1 MTGTLVNAAA
11 IALFALAALLGKRPF
26 SQRAQEWLRVALGAA
41 TVWIGLL
48 LVWRSINGTAW
59 EVLKQVGLLLLA
71 LILGRMLGRALGLQ
85 KLSNRLGRA
94 ASARLTAAE
103 KQPAAMGEGLVACTI
118 LFCAAPLGWV
128 GPVPDGLSD
137 FSAPLL
143 VKALM
148 DGLAAMAFVPAFRW
162 AVVLSALPVLAWQ
175 GTIALL
181 ARAALPWLAA
191 HHLVDPINAI
201 AGLLISFVSLI
212 IFRAMRVEIADYLPA
227 LVLAPALFWMA
238 GR

>member
-11 IALFALAALLGKRPF
+11 IVVFGLAALIFKRQL
-26 SQRAQEWLRVALGAA
+26 SARTQEWLRLALGAA

-48 LVWRSINGTAW
+48 LVWRSVNGSALQ
-59 EVLKQVGLLLLA
+59 VLKQLGLLLVA
-71 LILGRMLGRALGLQ
+71 LILGRLLGRLLRLQ

-94 ASARLTAAE
+94 ASARLAAAE
-103 KQPAAMGEGLVACTI
+103 EQPAPLGEGLLTCTI

-128 GPVPDGLSD
+128 GPVVDGLSG
-137 FSAPLL
+137 FFLPLL

-148 DGLAAMAFVPAFRW
+148 DGLAAMAFAPAFRW

-175 GTIALL
+175 GTLALL
-181 ARAALPWLAA
+181 AKSVLPWLAA
-191 HHLVDPINAI
+191 QHLVDPITAT

-212 IFRAMRVEIADYLPA
+212 IFRAVRVETADYLPA
-227 LVLAPALFWMA
+227 LVLAPGLFWLL